1 MHKSREILEN
11 INSNYLGGEIMDDF
25 FSSYLS
31 FFPPTIFFNNEHIK
45 AVWAGELNLISPL
58 ASDQNNNVMPVCGA
72 DT

>member
-11 INSNYLGGEIMDDF
+11 INSNYVGGEIMDF
-25 FSSYLS
+25 FFILS
-31 FFPPTIFFNNEHIK
+31 FLFPPHYIFHNEHIK

-58 ASDQNNNVMPVCGA
+58 ASDQNNNIMPVCGA